1 MVSWY
6 DMELPEGW
14 YVDRTEST
22 SGQRNASGELLRFV
36 GVGRD
41 FGKHPTLVSG
51 VVCLLYNSAKI
62 IAVGETKRQGHEL
75 QFPTLQD
82 AKNYIIMRCALN
94 NWGEE
99 E

>member
-1 MVSWY
+1 MANWY

-14 YVDRTEST
+14 HVDKREST

-41 FGKHPTLVSG
+41 FRDHPTLVHRA
-51 VVCLLYNSAKI
+51 VCLLYDSAKI
-62 IAVGETKRQGHEL
+62 HVVGADKGQDSSIY
-75 QFPTLQD
+75 FPTLQD

-94 NWGEE
+94 NWGEAE
-99 E
+99 